1 MNEPNLTELE
11 RDVEAARLR
20 FASDLS
26 VLRSPTTLS
35 GFGEA
40 LKQDAIETK
49 DALLQTAIE
58 TKDELLQTARLTA
71 QSTVLGWVDAVK
83 ARAAANPT
91 AVLLIGAGVAWRL
104 IRHPPIATAL
114 VGAGVYSLLRAT
126 PLGPEGQS
134 DAQYIE
140 QAKARLLEQTGE
152 LTGAVKDYA
161 ATTAVEAR
169 EQATDLA
176 RVASLRA
183 QQWTMEARHQAR
195 ELSTG
200 LAERT
205 RTLSTQASDWF
216 AEAAASSVTTGEQ
229 VLSDPEVRDNL
240 LLAAAGIFVT
250 AALGVA
256 SRRR

>member
-114 VGAGVYSLLRAT
+114 VGAGLYSLMRSE
-126 PLGPEGQS
+126 PLGREGQP
-134 DAQYIE
+134 DAQYIA
-140 QAKARLLEQTGE
+140 QAKVRLRKQADELTSSVKEYAAAAAVEVKEQT
-152 LTGAVKDYA
+152 
-161 ATTAVEAR
+161 
-169 EQATDLA
+169 TDLA
-176 RVASLRA
+176 RAASLRA
-183 QQWTMEARHQAR
+183 QQWTSEAR
-195 ELSTG
+195 ELSTDLVG
-200 LAERT
+200 GT
-205 RTLSTQASDWF
+205 RAFSAQASD
-216 AEAAASSVTTGEQ
+216 
-229 VLSDPEVRDNL
+229 R
-240 LLAAAGIFVT
+240 LAKSPRVPRPP
-250 AALGVA
+250 A
-256 SRRR
+256 SRC